1 MTIISW
7 RRGKVSDSKLTFGCG
22 ANPRTLLALRLAERR
37 SRTTPKHGQ
46 TTVHPR
52 WELLSERQAF
62 GHGCVA
68 FMAST
73 PTPPPAPAD
82 PAVLVFLIDK
92 AARPRTRPSSCG
104 GCSS

>member
-62 GHGCVA
+62 GHGCGS
-68 FMAST
+68 FHGFH
-73 PTPPPAPAD
+73 PPPP
-82 PAVLVFLIDK
+82 LLHQLT
-92 AARPRTRPSSCG
+92 PRCLFS
-104 GCSS
+104 